1 VFIHFYQTKNIE
13 YSFPGSRLFS
23 IYVNDFSESVA
34 KGEVNLYADGTTAYV
49 IGNSHDKVVAK
60 LNLLLEEFH
69 TWCGLKK
76 THWKV

>member
-1 VFIHFYQTKNIE
+1 MFIHFHQTKNIE

-60 LNLLLEEFH
+60 LNLLFEEIH